1 MTLSGG
7 HWHVAESQ
15 RQGRGAWRLRDS
27 WEELGCC
34 ERGAGEARQGE
45 GKQRGGKGGKCF
57 T

>member
-1 MTLSGG
+1 M
-7 HWHVAESQ
+7 AESQ

-34 ERGAGEARQGE
+34 KRGAGEARQGE
-45 GKQRGGKGGKCF
+45 GKQRGGKGGKFF